1 MPVMVRDLLS
11 GKVEAGLR
19 RDQRPAQVLD
29 FLRKRRDEAFSAA
42 ELAEEFETDHRTLRA
57 VLARLAQ
64 RGLLDKKGEY
74 WFALPPEE
82 AASKRAFL
90 QHARGLDEKHGRE
103 DKRDWPRTRQP
114 DA

>member
-1 MPVMVRDLLS
+1 MPVTVKDLLS

-19 RDQRPAQVLD
+19 RDQRPAQVLE

-42 ELAEEFETDHRTLRA
+42 ELADEFETDHRTLRA
-57 VLARLAQ
+57 VLARLAE
-64 RGLLDKKGEY
+64 RGLVDKKGEY

-82 AASKRAFL
+82 VASKRAFL
-90 QHARGLDEKHGRE
+90 RHSRDLDEKHGRE
-103 DKRDWPRTRQP
+103 DKRDWPTARQP